1 MFMASSLS
9 NFVNN
14 FSEGI
19 LKLNVNTDTS
29 IKHVKLA

>member
-9 NFVNN
+9 YFVNN
-14 FSEGI
+14 FSEVI
-19 LKLNVNTDTS
+19 LKLNVNTDTL